1 MNGKNLTIQ
10 IMSVSTKIITTTIAL
25 RDKMKKKNRI
35 TFIMQDCRK
44 GWKESRINGR
54 KRAIKKPK
62 KNKKESIIRKYK
74 SKTKEILTGN

>member
-1 MNGKNLTIQ
+1 
-10 IMSVSTKIITTTIAL
+10 
-25 RDKMKKKNRI
+25 MKKKNRI